1 MLGTFRYVGK
11 PDRKHT
17 ASDAAV
23 RCVVHLFVMHV
34 AEELQTWP
42 EHSERQRVWVKPSH
56 ALLHQN
62 LAIACCHFHSDVTHH
77 CPLPPAYQ
85 GYLMVWLYYGSSC
98 RACLQ

>member
-42 EHSERQRVWVKPSH
+42 EHSERQRVWVRAHQH
-56 ALLHQN
+56 APAFLIIVTLL
-62 LAIACCHFHSDVTHH
+62 
-77 CPLPPAYQ
+77 PLPVGPYFPA
-85 GYLMVWLYYGSSC
+85 LSGSRVTSYMP
-98 RACLQ
+98 

>member
-34 AEELQTWP
+34 AEELPTWP
-42 EHSERQRVWVKPSH
+42 EHSERQRVWVRAHASCPAPS
-56 ALLHQN
+56 
-62 LAIACCHFHSDVTHH
+62 ACPPSTHCCKQGWCPRAWRANFH
-77 CPLPPAYQ
+77 
-85 GYLMVWLYYGSSC
+85 
-98 RACLQ
+98 RAML